1 MRTKSERDYALVEI
15 EKAAN
20 DHDVGMVLALLELCR
35 RIEEASE
42 RIADAH
48 GETTLAIDG
57 LSEGLAR
64 QLKQVVTAR

>member
-15 EKAAN
+15 EKAVK
-20 DHDVGMVLALLELCR
+20 DDDVMMVRVLLELCR

-48 GETTLAIDG
+48 GETTLAIDS
-57 LSEGLAR
+57 LSESLAR